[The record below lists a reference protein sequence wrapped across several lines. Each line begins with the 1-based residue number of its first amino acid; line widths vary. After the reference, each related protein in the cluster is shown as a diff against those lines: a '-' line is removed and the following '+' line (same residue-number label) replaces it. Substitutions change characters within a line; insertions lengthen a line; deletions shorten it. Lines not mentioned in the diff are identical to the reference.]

1 VETNYEIS
9 LNTAVFT
16 TKYVLKRISPVLQVY
31 HFEDGSWQFCGPEQ
45 ALIDEDYRVISLN
58 EMLLLDSSLRML
70 GNLEVG
76 FEAIRKSKKDNWKII
91 QIIN

>member
-1 VETNYEIS
+1 METNFGIA

-16 TKYVLKRISPVLQVY
+16 TRHVLKHISPVLRVY
-31 HFEDGSWQFCGPEQ
+31 HFEDGSWQFSGPEQ

-70 GNLEVG
+70 GNLKVG
-76 FEAIRKSKKDNWKII
+76 CEAIRKSKKDYW
-91 QIIN
+91 QIISSN

>member
-9 LNTAVFT
+9 FSTAVFT
-16 TKYVLKRISPVLQVY
+16 TRYVLEHVSPVLHVY

-45 ALIDEDYRVISLN
+45 ALIDEEYRIISLN

-70 GNLEVG
+70 GNLKVG
-76 FEAIRKSKKDNWKII
+76 FEAIRKSNKDHCQVISN
-91 QIIN
+91 N